1 MQKDFPV
8 NHITEETVRTAHAE
22 GRLKISLKA
31 ALSALRNEQHTQLY
45 GCIEATAEEKERS
58 VRYSPQELVDIMRYI
73 KSLLPQLPEQLQ
85 ADTKDELIII
95 ARIPHILKANPQLA
109 SFQQKIIALARNA
122 SALEIGGP
130 TTDIGG
136 LYAQLAWASVDIVNW
151 SEQDGAVTR
160 VEQRRAVGARREEF

>member
-109 SFQQKIIALARNA
+109 SFQQNYTGLFV
-122 SALEIGGP
+122 
-130 TTDIGG
+130 TTVRYMSDPDNLDRFIQRT
-136 LYAQLAWASVDIVNW
+136 QLVSSMFMQGYTGKEAAKKLGKKA
-151 SEQDGAVTR
+151 EK
-160 VEQRRAVGARREEF
+160 